1 LQAQE
6 KEDDR
11 KDPEKLDGQ
20 SLIPL
25 VLVLA
30 EKPVDAQ
37 RYRLQILGKEL
48 IDNIVRIYLLL
59 PGMIVPPFPSS
70 IGRVVIVKQ

>member
-1 LQAQE
+1 
-6 KEDDR
+6 
-11 KDPEKLDGQ
+11 
-20 SLIPL
+20 
-25 VLVLA
+25 LA